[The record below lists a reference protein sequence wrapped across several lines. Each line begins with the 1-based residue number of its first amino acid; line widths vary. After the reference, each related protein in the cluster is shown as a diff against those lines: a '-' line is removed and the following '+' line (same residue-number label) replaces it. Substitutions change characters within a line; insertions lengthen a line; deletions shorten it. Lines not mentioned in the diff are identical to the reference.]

1 LKWKTSVDPEPLPEK
16 ISADSKT
23 TAIGSCFAEHLSNFL
38 TRRKFDLTSNPS
50 GIIYNPH
57 SIAELLHDLCGKKSI
72 RENELFLHQGLWH
85 HFQFHGK
92 FSNRDKNTALKQMNQ
107 SLEKAAD
114 QLASSDFLILTLGTS
129 FVFRE
134 KTGGRFVSNCHKMPG
149 EMFNRE
155 WLSPSKIHTDLS
167 AALTRLLKIRPGLKI
182 IFTVSPVRHIRDG
195 LVSNNRSKSALL
207 LAVHYL
213 QASMP
218 DSVFYF
224 PSYEIVLDE
233 LRDYRFYKEDLIH
246 PSDQAIQYVL
256 SKFAHAAL
264 SDEAKVLCSRMEGV
278 FSAMDHRIL
287 HPGTT
292 DHRAFIKT
300 QLKNIE
306 DLHKSYPGCNF
317 QREFNHFQNQLKE
330 HFDIGGDGGEKA

>member
-1 LKWKTSVDPEPLPEK
+1 MKWKTSVDPEPLPEK
-16 ISADSKT
+16 ISTDSKIS
-23 TAIGSCFAEHLSNFL
+23 AIGSCFAEHLSNFL
-38 TRRKFDLTSNPS
+38 TSRKFDLTSNPS

-57 SIAELLHDLCGKKSI
+57 SIAELLHDLCDKNPIDEK
-72 RENELFLHQGLWH
+72 ELFLHRGLWH

-92 FSNRDKNTALKQMNQ
+92 FSNRDKNAALQKMNQ
-107 SLEKAAD
+107 SLQMAAD
-114 QLASSDFLILTLGTS
+114 QLITSDFLILTLGTS

-134 KTGGRFVSNCHKMPG
+134 KPGGSLVSNCHKMPG
-149 EMFNRE
+149 EEFNRE
-155 WLSPSKIHTDLS
+155 WLSPSKIHKDLS
-167 AALTRLLKIRPGLKI
+167 AALTRLLKIRPELKI

-195 LVSNNRSKSALL
+195 MVANNRSKSALH

-224 PSYEIVLDE
+224 PSYEIILDE

-256 SKFAHAAL
+256 SKFANAAL
-264 SDEAKVLCSRMEGV
+264 SDEAKVFCSRMEGV
-278 FSAMDHRIL
+278 LRAMDHRL
-287 HPGTT
+287 LQPGTS
-292 DHRAFIKT
+292 DHMAFIKM

-306 DLHKSYPGCNF
+306 DLHKSYPRCNF

-330 HFDIGGDGGEKA
+330 HFDIGGDGGESV